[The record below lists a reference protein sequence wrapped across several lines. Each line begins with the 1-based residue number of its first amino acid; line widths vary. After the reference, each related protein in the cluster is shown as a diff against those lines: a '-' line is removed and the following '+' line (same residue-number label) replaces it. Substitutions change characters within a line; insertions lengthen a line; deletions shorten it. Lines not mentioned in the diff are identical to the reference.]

1 MPLSATLE
9 DIKTYQHAL
18 EKNKIK
24 PDNLLPCPDC
34 RLQSAF
40 FKPHAYRERKFLVI
54 IEMSIKTVTSALIR
68 FKCPDCG
75 KTFTYYPDFALPY
88 KRYTRPTITS
98 FSQVYLEDEAISY
111 RKALIVDGSEPGY
124 QNENRMMAPT
134 TIHRWNT
141 TLSQLIKMP
150 QKALDLILKQNPAA
164 NIGPQLDRLSV
175 ASRKFKIQTRQ
186 QQLLN
191 ACRVLKIEAVFTTN
205 FQVSIFTELASKYG
219 FS

>member
-9 DIKTYQHAL
+9 EIKAYQQAL

-24 PDNLLPCPDC
+24 PDKLPPCAGC
-34 RLQSAF
+34 HLQSAF
-40 FKPHAYRERKFLVI
+40 FKLHAYRERKFLVI
-54 IEMSIKTVTSALIR
+54 VEMLIKPVMSALIR
-68 FKCPDCG
+68 FKCPECG

-98 FSQVYLEDEAISY
+98 FSQVYLEDEASSY

-124 QNENRMMAPT
+124 QNENRMLAPT

-141 TLSQLIKMP
+141 TLSQLIKVA
-150 QKALDLILKQNPAA
+150 QKALDLIFEQNPAA
-164 NIGPQLDRLSV
+164 NIDLQLDRLRV
-175 ASRKFKIQTRQ
+175 ASRKFKSQTRQ

-191 ACRVLKIEAVFTTN
+191 ACRLLKIEAVFTTN
-205 FQVSIFTELASKYG
+205 FHVSIFTELASKYG